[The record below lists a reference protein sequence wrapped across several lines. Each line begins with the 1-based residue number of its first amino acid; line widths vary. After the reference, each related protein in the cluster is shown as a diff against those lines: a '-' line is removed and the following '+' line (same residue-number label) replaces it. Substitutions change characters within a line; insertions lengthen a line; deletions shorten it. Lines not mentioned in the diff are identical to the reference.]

1 MFTRSRKIVAL
12 GAALAL
18 LTLPAVALAG
28 ASAAPIVVAQGYGP
42 PPPGVR
48 SIRGTIVSAAPY
60 HLVLRNGVQIV
71 MHNGTIINPTG
82 TTLVPGMHVRVFGHW
97 RHDGAF
103 EANRIQVI

>member
-1 MFTRSRKIVAL
+1 MSVRLRHLAAIA
-12 GAALAL
+12 AALAL
-18 LTLPAVALAG
+18 LAPPAAALA
-28 ASAAPIVVAQGYGP
+28 AAPAAPIVVAQGYGP

-48 SIRGTIVSAAPY
+48 SIRGIVVSAAPY
-60 HLVLRNGVQIV
+60 HLVLRNGVQVV